1 MSADAAAAVAAV
13 RRTQQAWYEYATS
26 QFNLGCGIVFTSE
39 EWPASP
45 ELNQFREVQLIDTSI
60 EAAWSEAEAAFA
72 ERGCACGRWV
82 PAGDQ
87 DAERF
92 VAFLDARG
100 FERVDQTAMLLTH
113 WPAKSPRDG
122 VRLVPAR
129 SVQAKCRALI
139 AAAMAEGGDA
149 SEEAVDVAL
158 VHLDDPQLEW
168 WVAVIG
174 GEAVGIGGIYQVGDL
189 ATVRDLFVAPDRR
202 RAGIGT
208 AIIAHLLAIARRL
221 TPRVIVASA
230 PSSSSDLTTFL
241 TASGY
246 EPAGAITEF
255 HRRTAGP

>member
-1 MSADAAAAVAAV
+1 MNADPAVAVAAV

-26 QFNLGCGIVFTSE
+26 QLNLACGIVFTSD

-45 ELNQFREVQLIDTSI
+45 VLNQFREVQLTDTSI
-60 EAAWSEAEAAFA
+60 EDAWSQAEVAFA
-72 ERGCACGRWV
+72 ERGCTCGRWA

-100 FERVDQTAMLLTH
+100 FERFDQTAMLLTH
-113 WPAKSPRDG
+113 WPERTPRDG

-129 SVQAKCRALI
+129 SVQAKCRALV
-139 AAAMAEGGDA
+139 AAASAESGDA
-149 SEEAVDVAL
+149 SEEAVEVAM

-168 WVAVIG
+168 WVAMIG
-174 GEAVGIGGIYQVGDL
+174 GEAVGMGGLYQVGDL
-189 ATVRDLFVAPDRR
+189 TTVRDLFVLTARR
-202 RAGIGT
+202 RAGIGAT
-208 AIIAHLLAIARRL
+208 IIARLLAIARRL

-230 PSSSSDLTTFL
+230 PGSRSDLTAFL

-255 HRRTAGP
+255 HRRAAGP